1 MNDVRTPYHHALS
14 RTTPRR
20 ACAVGVNVAV
30 EVVRQRSDPR
40 IRGRTGT

>member
-1 MNDVRTPYHHALS
+1 MNDVRTTYRHALNRS
-14 RTTPRR
+14 TPRN
-20 ACAVGVNVAV
+20 ACAVGLKVAV